1 MMLTSQIT
9 PTETQIAQLKK
20 NPKNKPIVMLNIL
33 KFKKYSTTNE
43 TEQEA
48 SVTHFLNMIAVS
60 EYQKIVTNRSIALE
74 YGGLIACKTTL

>member
-1 MMLTSQIT
+1 
-9 PTETQIAQLKK
+9 
-20 NPKNKPIVMLNIL
+20 MLNIL

-48 SVTHFLNMIAVS
+48 SVIHFLNMITVS

-74 YGGLIACKTTL
+74 YVGLIACKTTL